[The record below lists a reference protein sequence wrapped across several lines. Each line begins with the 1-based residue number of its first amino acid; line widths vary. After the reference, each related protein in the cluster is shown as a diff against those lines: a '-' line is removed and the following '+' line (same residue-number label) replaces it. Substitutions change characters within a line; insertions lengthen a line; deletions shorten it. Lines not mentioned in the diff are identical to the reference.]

1 MRVDF
6 NENNELVCIDDDE
19 EFFYLYRDKDIMSY
33 DEDIAFDFDKCIRE
47 IAMRGSGRKLI
58 TKYNSCDYSALLDGE
73 YYFITCIDSMKEGD
87 GYKRPNSD
95 EIEVSLMILAL
106 IQAKRRIKERKELE
120 GTIDS
125 LHEEIDNLRR
135 KLNGRQFQIDQVK
148 SGKAKPSYRDDITP
162 EKVQVL
168 YDKLKNKSAVA
179 RELGVDRRLIDRR
192 LKEMQMRNGGGK
204 KQ

>member
-1 MRVDF
+1 MKS
-6 NENNELVCIDDDE
+6 
-19 EFFYLYRDKDIMSY
+19 FYLYIDEDIMSY
-33 DEDIAFDFDKCIRE
+33 DEDIAFDFDECIRE
-47 IAMRGSGRKLI
+47 IARRGSSRKLI
-58 TKYNSCDYSALLDGE
+58 TKYNSCDYNILLDGD

-87 GYKRPNSD
+87 RYKGLNSD

-125 LHEEIDNLRR
+125 LNEEIDNLQR

-192 LKEMQMRNGGGK
+192 LKEMQKRNGGGK

>member
-1 MRVDF
+1 MKV
-6 NENNELVCIDDDE
+6 
-19 EFFYLYRDKDIMSY
+19 YY
-33 DEDIAFDFDKCIRE
+33 DENEMVVFDAKIGAEFEKDLVE
-47 IAMRGSGRKLI
+47 IVTRGSGKKLI
-58 TKYNSCDYSALLDGE
+58 AQFDGLSLFDAFIDDNNYYHYIYDMNYNYSGMFDG
-73 YYFITCIDSMKEGD
+73 IKL
-87 GYKRPNSD
+87 NSD
-95 EIEVSLMILAL
+95 EIEASLMLLAI

-125 LHEEIDNLRR
+125 LNEEIANLQR

-179 RELGVDRRLIDRR
+179 REIGVDRRLVDRR